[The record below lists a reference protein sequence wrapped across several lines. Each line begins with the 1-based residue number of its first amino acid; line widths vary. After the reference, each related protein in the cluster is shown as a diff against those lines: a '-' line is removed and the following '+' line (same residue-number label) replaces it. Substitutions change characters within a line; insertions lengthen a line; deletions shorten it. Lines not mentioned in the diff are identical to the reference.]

1 MGWPSVVRWVQ
12 DLAHRQPD
20 RPAQYVKANSLA
32 GASASNPFTP
42 VSYKEFW
49 SRIEAFGAGLKDLG
63 VTKGSHV
70 ALISDNRPEWLIA
83 DLAVLGLGAV
93 DVPRGND
100 ATQEEIAY
108 IVAHADCSWAI
119 VENQAQLERL
129 LAIFTPALPL
139 RALIVLDNSLG
150 THRKAPSSLQLLN
163 ASEVLILGQK
173 ALHLDPQTFA
183 RSLDSVREDDL
194 ATLIY
199 TSGTTGEPKGVM
211 LTHRS
216 FIFQMERALKILELQ
231 PEDVFLS
238 VLPIWHS
245 YERAIEYI
253 VLGGGASI
261 GYSRPVGKI
270 MLEDMAALKPTWFI
284 SVPRIWESI
293 RSAIYRNIKS
303 KGRLVRVVF
312 DFFIG
317 IGSRYADL
325 RDKFFNRWPRYV
337 PHWPLG
343 TRVTTAL
350 PLLFLLP
357 LRQLGDLLIFKKLRQ
372 LLGGFFIAGIS
383 GGGALPRHVDDF
395 FRAVGVLVLEGYGL
409 TETAPVLSVRL
420 RFHPVPLTVGPML
433 PDVEFEIRDE
443 ATLSV
448 LSPGQ
453 KGVLWVKSP
462 QVMLGYYKRPDLTQA
477 VVIDGW
483 LNTGDLAVSTLNK
496 EIRIV
501 GRVKDTIV
509 LLGGENVEP
518 EPIEQRLLQ
527 SEFIDQVMVVGQDQ
541 KYLGALI
548 VPNSELLEAFA
559 QDRNLSYMDREDL
572 LENPVVLEYVRE
584 IIQHLVNPRSGFKPF
599 ECVYQFKLLA
609 RPFEPV
615 VEVTASLK
623 LRRLVIAERRAQ
635 TIQSLFRN
643 AQTA

>member
-1 MGWPSVVRWVQ
+1 MGWPSVVHWVQ

-20 RPAQYVKANSLA
+20 RPAQYVKANPQA
-32 GASASNPFTP
+32 GASAANPFTP
-42 VSYKEFW
+42 VPYKEFW
-49 SRIEAFGAGLKDLG
+49 GKIEAFGAGLKALG
-63 VTKGSHV
+63 VARGAHV

-93 DVPRGND
+93 DIPRGND
-100 ATQEEIAY
+100 ATQDEIAF
-108 IVAHADCSWAI
+108 IVAHADCSWVI
-119 VENQAQLERL
+119 VENQTQLERM

-139 RALIVLDNSLG
+139 RAIIVLDSSLG
-150 THRKAPSSLQLLN
+150 SHRKAPSSLQLLN
-163 ASEVLILGQK
+163 ANEVLILGQK
-173 ALHLDPQTFA
+173 ALHQDPQAFT
-183 RSLDSVREDDL
+183 RSLNSVRENDL

-216 FIFQMERALKILELQ
+216 FVFQMERAVPILQLH

-238 VLPIWHS
+238 VLPVWHS

-253 VLGGGASI
+253 VLSGGASI

-270 MLEDMAALKPTWFI
+270 MLEDMATLKPTWFI

-293 RSAIYRNIKS
+293 RSAIYRNVKS
-303 KGRLVRVVF
+303 KGRMTRVVF
-312 DFFIG
+312 EFFVG
-317 IGSRYADL
+317 VGSHYADL
-325 RDKFFNRWPRYV
+325 RDKFLNRWPRYA
-337 PHWPLG
+337 PHWEFG
-343 TRVTTAL
+343 TRLATTL
-350 PLLFLLP
+350 PLLFLFP
-357 LRQLGDLLIFKKLRQ
+357 LRQLGDLLVFKKLRR

-383 GGGALPRHVDDF
+383 GGGALPRHVDAF

-448 LSPGQ
+448 LPPGQ

-462 QVMLGYYKRPDLTQA
+462 QVMLGYYKRPDLSAA
-477 VVIDGW
+477 VLVDGW

-501 GRVKDTIV
+501 GRAKDTIV

-527 SEFIDQVMVVGQDQ
+527 SDFIDQVIVVGQDQ

-548 VPNSELLEAFA
+548 VPNSEILEAFA
-559 QDRNLSYMDREDL
+559 QNRNLSYMDREDL
-572 LENPVVLEYVRE
+572 LENPIVLEYVRE

-599 ECVYQFKLLA
+599 ECVYQFKLLSQ
-609 RPFEPV
+609 PFEPV

-643 AQTA
+643 APTF